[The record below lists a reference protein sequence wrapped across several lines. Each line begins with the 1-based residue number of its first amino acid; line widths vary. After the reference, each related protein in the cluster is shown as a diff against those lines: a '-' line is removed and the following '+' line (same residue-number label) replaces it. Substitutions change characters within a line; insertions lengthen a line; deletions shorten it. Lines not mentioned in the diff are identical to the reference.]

1 MQQQTEVIEGYLID
15 LACVRKYPQ
24 DELLKRAKAHTRACA
39 LDGHCVES
47 GYAVV
52 GEDGRLMVLDPEAT
66 PKVVTALLQEQQDTN
81 IKLRVERASNGTRMK
96 TVSVIRS

>member
-15 LACVRKYPQ
+15 IACARKYPQ

-47 GYAVV
+47 GYALVD
-52 GEDGRLMVLDPEAT
+52 EDGRLMVLDSEAT
-66 PKVVTALLQEQQDTN
+66 PKVVTALLQERQDTN
-81 IKLRVERASNGTRMK
+81 IKFRIERTSNDTKMK
-96 TVSVIRS
+96 TVSVSRA